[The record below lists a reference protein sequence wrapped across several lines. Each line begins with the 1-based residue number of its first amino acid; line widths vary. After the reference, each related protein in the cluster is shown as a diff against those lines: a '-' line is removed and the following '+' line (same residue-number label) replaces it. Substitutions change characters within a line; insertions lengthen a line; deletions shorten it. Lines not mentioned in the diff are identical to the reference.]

1 MNADTL
7 PFQDRSAVVTGAG
20 EGIGF
25 EIARRLA
32 LQGASVLLNDVRE
45 ARAEE
50 AAASIRHE
58 GGTCIGTGGDV
69 GDVDTVRD
77 LAAKAASTFGR
88 LDLAVANAGLSLWSD
103 FFTFDPGDFNRLL
116 SVNLGGSFFLAQ
128 AAARHMRDQASGG
141 KILFLS
147 SVTGHRAVGQGSAY
161 GMTKRALEMLARS
174 LSVELAPHGIG
185 VNAVAPG
192 ATVTPRTLD
201 ENPNYVEDWSAVTPT
216 QRPAYPADIA
226 QAALFLLSPAANH
239 ITGQTL
245 LIDGG
250 WTSVSPSPPN
260 S

>member
-7 PFQDRSAVVTGAG
+7 TFQDRSAVVTGAG

-32 LQGASVLLNDVRE
+32 LHGASVLLNDIRE
-45 ARAEE
+45 ERAEE
-50 AAASIRHE
+50 AAESIRHE

-69 GDVDTVRD
+69 GNVDVVRGLVD
-77 LAAKAASTFGR
+77 EATTTFGG
-88 LDLAVANAGLSLWSD
+88 LDIAVANAGLSLWSD
-103 FFTFDPGDFNRLL
+103 FFTFDPDDFNHLL

-128 AAARHMRDQASGG
+128 AAARQMREQESGG
-141 KILFLS
+141 NILFLS
-147 SVTGHRAVGQGSAY
+147 SVTGHRAVDQGSAY
-161 GMTKRALEMLARS
+161 GMTKRALEMLARH
-174 LSVELAPHGIG
+174 LSVELAPHKIG

-250 WTSVSPSPPN
+250 WTAISPSPPN